1 MKTPSTVGSVKSTPK
16 KMNEVSTLKSKRKID
31 LSAIVEE
38 ESDTELPDI
47 LNVREKI
54 DDIDSNKSLPVKK
67 RKIVTVE
74 NNEIEKQKNDSQ
86 QQWIG
91 YCKIQHKHV
100 ILNKEYLC
108 SDVIITAQN
117 LLKIQFPDINGFQ
130 ETTLAPVKSN
140 GKWVSH
146 NGFLPQDP
154 PSVQIHHNGNQ
165 HWVLS
170 IQLSNGEI
178 YLLDSLA
185 LNITT
190 SLEYQLALIYGK
202 NSKKNF

>member
-1 MKTPSTVGSVKSTPK
+1 
-16 KMNEVSTLKSKRKID
+16 MNFD
-31 LSAIVEE
+31 LIYPRMGFFS
-38 ESDTELPDI
+38 
-47 LNVREKI
+47 
-54 DDIDSNKSLPVKK
+54 
-67 RKIVTVE
+67 
-74 NNEIEKQKNDSQ
+74 
-86 QQWIG
+86 
-91 YCKIQHKHV
+91 
-100 ILNKEYLC
+100 
-108 SDVIITAQN
+108 AQN

-154 PSVQIHHNGNQ
+154 PTVQIHHNGNQ

-170 IQLSNGEI
+170 TQLSNGEI

-190 SLEYQLALIYGK
+190 S
-202 NSKKNF
+202 

>member
-74 NNEIEKQKNDSQ
+74 NNDIEKQKN
-86 QQWIG
+86 
-91 YCKIQHKHV
+91 
-100 ILNKEYLC
+100 YL
-108 SDVIITAQN
+108 
-117 LLKIQFPDINGFQ
+117 F
-130 ETTLAPVKSN
+130 PVK
-140 GKWVSH
+140 
-146 NGFLPQDP
+146 
-154 PSVQIHHNGNQ
+154 I
-165 HWVLS
+165 VL
-170 IQLSNGEI
+170 LSNILTKRFLYRLIEYKI
-178 YLLDSLA
+178 VFK
-185 LNITT
+185 NI
-190 SLEYQLALIYGK
+190 
-202 NSKKNF
+202 

>member
-1 MKTPSTVGSVKSTPK
+1 MMIKPK
-16 KMNEVSTLKSKRKID
+16 YKCN
-31 LSAIVEE
+31 
-38 ESDTELPDI
+38 
-47 LNVREKI
+47 
-54 DDIDSNKSLPVKK
+54 KK
-67 RKIVTVE
+67 RKIENVTVE
-74 NNEIEKQKNDSQ
+74 NNEIEKHKNYSQ

-91 YCKIQHKHV
+91 YCKIQHKHE

-108 SDVIITAQN
+108 SDVIISAQN

-146 NGFLPQDP
+146 NGVLPQDP

-165 HWVLS
+165 H
-170 IQLSNGEI
+170 SNGEI

-190 SLEYQLALIYGK
+190 SLEYQLAQIYGE
-202 NSKKNF
+202 NRKKN

>member
-1 MKTPSTVGSVKSTPK
+1 M
-16 KMNEVSTLKSKRKID
+16 
-31 LSAIVEE
+31 
-38 ESDTELPDI
+38 
-47 LNVREKI
+47 
-54 DDIDSNKSLPVKK
+54 
-67 RKIVTVE
+67 
-74 NNEIEKQKNDSQ
+74 
-86 QQWIG
+86 
-91 YCKIQHKHV
+91 QHKHE
-100 ILNKEYLC
+100 ILNKEYVC
-108 SDVIITAQN
+108 SDVIISAQT

-130 ETTLAPVKSN
+130 KTTLAPIKSN

-170 IQLSNGEI
+170 TQLSNGEI

-190 SLEYQLALIYGK
+190 SLEYQFGTNLWQK
-202 NSKKNF
+202 S

>member
-1 MKTPSTVGSVKSTPK
+1 
-16 KMNEVSTLKSKRKID
+16 
-31 LSAIVEE
+31 
-38 ESDTELPDI
+38 
-47 LNVREKI
+47 
-54 DDIDSNKSLPVKK
+54 VKK
-67 RKIVTVE
+67 RKIDNVTVE

-86 QQWIG
+86 QQCIG
-91 YCKIQHKHV
+91 YCKIQNKHE

-108 SDVIITAQN
+108 SDVIISAQN
-117 LLKIQFPDINGFQ
+117 IIIIQFPEINGFQ
-130 ETTLAPVKSN
+130 ETALAPVKSN
-140 GKWVSH
+140 GKWVSLSH

-170 IQLSNGEI
+170 LQLSNGEI

-190 SLEYQLALIYGK
+190 SLEYQFGTNLWQK
-202 NSKKNF
+202 S

>member
-1 MKTPSTVGSVKSTPK
+1 M
-16 KMNEVSTLKSKRKID
+16 
-31 LSAIVEE
+31 
-38 ESDTELPDI
+38 
-47 LNVREKI
+47 
-54 DDIDSNKSLPVKK
+54 
-67 RKIVTVE
+67 
-74 NNEIEKQKNDSQ
+74 
-86 QQWIG
+86 
-91 YCKIQHKHV
+91 QHKHE
-100 ILNKEYLC
+100 ILNKEYAC
-108 SDVIITAQN
+108 SDVIISAQT

-130 ETTLAPVKSN
+130 KTTLAPVKSN

-190 SLEYQLALIYGK
+190 SFGTPIGTNLWQK
-202 NSKKNF
+202 S